1 MSYVFFADEEESFFF
16 VFSTETLKKCVLDF
30 FVDE

>member
-1 MSYVFFADEEESFFF
+1 MFFADEEESFFFFF